1 MTFIRTA
8 HSQTRTSPSNLE
20 ARARFERGA
29 CPVSPPPP
37 RWRPSRRARALRA
50 LAHARARGVRRHV
63 TLATADDAAS
73 SPAPALTRR
82 DAVLGSA
89 ALSVLTAIPAR
100 AAEPLKESFY
110 DYTVQQYGKPFD
122 LGAFRGNVTV
132 VLNVA
137 SE

>member
-1 MTFIRTA
+1 MSCFASTA
-8 HSQTRTSPSNLE
+8 AVAPLATRARSPR
-20 ARARFERGA
+20 ARARA
-29 CPVSPPPP
+29 
-37 RWRPSRRARALRA
+37 
-50 LAHARARGVRRHV
+50 ARGVRRHV

-100 AAEPLKESFY
+100 AAEPLKEGFY

>member
-1 MTFIRTA
+1 MSCLASAAAVAPLAT
-8 HSQTRTSPSNLE
+8 
-20 ARARFERGA
+20 RAR
-29 CPVSPPPP
+29 SP
-37 RWRPSRRARALRA
+37 RARA
-50 LAHARARGVRRHV
+50 ARGVRRHV

-82 DAVLGSA
+82 DAVLGAA
-89 ALSVLTAIPAR
+89 ALAVLPANTAR

>member
-1 MTFIRTA
+1 MSRFASTA
-8 HSQTRTSPSNLE
+8 AVAPLAT
-20 ARARFERGA
+20 RAR
-29 CPVSPPPP
+29 S
-37 RWRPSRRARALRA
+37 RA
-50 LAHARARGVRRHV
+50 LAHAPPAASVAI
-63 TLATADDAAS
+63 TLATADDAAPPPPRSRAATRS
-73 SPAPALTRR
+73 SAPPRF
-82 DAVLGSA
+82 
-89 ALSVLTAIPAR
+89 VLTAIPAR

>member
-1 MTFIRTA
+1 MSCFASTA
-8 HSQTRTSPSNLE
+8 AVAPLATRARSPR
-20 ARARFERGA
+20 ARARA
-29 CPVSPPPP
+29 
-37 RWRPSRRARALRA
+37 
-50 LAHARARGVRRHV
+50 ARGVRRHV

-82 DAVLGSA
+82 DAVLGAA
-89 ALSVLTAIPAR
+89 ALAVLPAIPAR